1 MKFILTRTSIRDD
14 YSKIE
19 RDKPLPSKNIDKKW
33 KISEEIIDGYLN
45 FPNEYSGKYK
55 VHMIEINSLEEL
67 MKFQQEVAS
76 IIIEKFWLNEN
87 YLKIEI
93 YDDYRE

>member
-1 MKFILTRTSIRDD
+1 MKFILTKTSLWDN
-14 YSKIE
+14 YLNIE
-19 RDKPLPSKNIDKKW
+19 SGEPLPSKNIDKKW
-33 KISEEIIDGYLN
+33 KISEEIIDG
-45 FPNEYSGKYK
+45 FREGPNKYSGKYK

-67 MKFQQEVAS
+67 MKFQQEVGS
-76 IIIEKFWLNEN
+76 IIIEEFWLNEN